1 MATDISEGYCAMN
14 QFSRKVAPWAI
25 LAAVVLF
32 AGGCFS
38 FHKARP
44 ASSSPVVAADQVT
57 SPEPSEVT
65 PETAPNTGEESV
77 RGLMARAVFADDQ
90 QARLTLLREL
100 CLRQVA
106 LLKAAPHTA
115 MESAARSWLAEFI
128 EPKNERSRQKT
139 ALGPR
144 AGVEDLFHSPGYEMY
159 VETGGGLLLFSR
171 EGALLGKVGES
182 NLPVADLA
190 FHDVDGDGQAEI
202 FLKFD
207 SGTNSGNRYTRIEA
221 YKELAGSIEPVLSRK
236 LYETAY
242 RWVPAGLGS
251 RISVVRLAGSSY
263 VVIDPEGESEFL
275 KWDEGRAAFVRESG
289 PPKRA
294 FLE

>member
-1 MATDISEGYCAMN
+1 MN
-14 QFSRKVAPWAI
+14 HFSRKVALAAI
-25 LAAVVLF
+25 LAIVVLF
-32 AGGCFS
+32 AGACFS
-38 FHKARP
+38 FRKARP
-44 ASSSPVVAADQVT
+44 ASPSPSLSVADAAVETTPANPPMVV
-57 SPEPSEVT
+57 SEGGAERPV
-65 PETAPNTGEESV
+65 ASL
-77 RGLMARAVFADDQ
+77 RDLMAQVVFADDQ
-90 QARLTLLREL
+90 QARLALIKEL
-100 CLRQVA
+100 CLRQDA
-106 LLKAAPHTA
+106 LSKAAPGSA
-115 MESAARSWLAEFI
+115 MESAAQAWLAEFI
-128 EPKNERSRQKT
+128 EPRNEHSRQKT

-144 AGVEDLFHSPGYEMY
+144 SGVEDLFHSPGYEFF
-159 VETGGGLLLFSR
+159 VETGGGLLVFSR
-171 EGALLGKVGES
+171 EGVLLGKVGGS
-182 NLPVADLA
+182 DARVADLA

-251 RISVVRLAGSSY
+251 RLSVVRLAGSAY

-275 KWDEGRAAFVRESG
+275 KWDDGRAAFVRESG